1 MGATQMSAAIVT
13 QQPQVE
19 PVDTWKE
26 AQYLICELTIELPV
40 PNFTVRDLLQL
51 EKKSVVDTR
60 CKQAVNLPINVNGQ
74 PVAWVEFEVLG
85 DRLAVRL
92 MELI

>member
-1 MGATQMSAAIVT
+1 MSAAIVT
-13 QQPQVE
+13 QQPPAE

-26 AQYLICELTIELPV
+26 AQYLTCELTIELRV
-40 PNFTVRDLLQL
+40 PSFTVRDLLQL
-51 EKKSVVDTR
+51 DKKSVVDTR
-60 CKQAVNLPINVNGQ
+60 CKQAVNLPLNVNGQ
-74 PVAWVEFEVLG
+74 GLAWVEFEVLA

>member
-1 MGATQMSAAIVT
+1 MSAAIVT
-13 QQPQVE
+13 QQTPVE
-19 PVDTWKE
+19 QVDTWKE
-26 AQYLICELTIELPV
+26 AQYLICELTIELQV
-40 PNFTVRDLLQL
+40 PSFTVRDLLQL

-60 CKQAVNLPINVNGQ
+60 CKQAVNLPLNVNGQ
-74 PVAWVEFEVLG
+74 GLALVEFEVLV

>member
-1 MGATQMSAAIVT
+1 MSTAIVT
-13 QQPQVE
+13 QPTQAVAE

-26 AQYLICELTIELPV
+26 AQYLVCELTIDLAV

-51 EKKSVVDTR
+51 EKKSVVDTG
-60 CKQAVNLPINVNGQ
+60 CKQAVNLPLNVNKQGL
-74 PVAWVEFEVLG
+74 AWVEFEVLG

>member
-1 MGATQMSAAIVT
+1 MSAAIVT

-19 PVDTWKE
+19 PANTWKE
-26 AQYLICELTIELPV
+26 AQYLICDLTIELDV
-40 PNFTVRDLLQL
+40 PSFTVRDLLQL
-51 EKKSVVDTR
+51 DKKSVVDTR
-60 CKQAVNLPINVNGQ
+60 CKQAINLPLKVNGQ
-74 PVAWVEFEVLG
+74 GLAWVEFEVLG

>member
-1 MGATQMSAAIVT
+1 MQMSAAIVT
-13 QQPQVE
+13 QQTLVE

-26 AQYLICELTIELPV
+26 AQYLVCELTIELPV

-51 EKKSVVDTR
+51 DKKSVVDTC
-60 CKQAVNLPINVNGQ
+60 CKQAVNLPLKANGQ
-74 PVAWVEFEVLG
+74 ELAWVEFEVLV

>member
-1 MGATQMSAAIVT
+1 MSTAMIT
-13 QQPQVE
+13 QQPAAE

-26 AQYLICELTIELPV
+26 AQYLMCELSIELHV
-40 PNFTVRDLLQL
+40 PKFTVRDLLQL
-51 EKKSVVDTR
+51 DKKSVVDTR
-60 CKQAVNLPINVNGQ
+60 CKQAVNLPLNVNGQ
-74 PVAWVEFEVLG
+74 GLAWVEFEVLG

>member
-1 MGATQMSAAIVT
+1 MSAAIVT
-13 QQPQVE
+13 QQSPIE

-26 AQYLICELTIELPV
+26 AQYLICELTIELRV

-51 EKKSVVDTR
+51 DKKSVVDTR
-60 CKQAVNLPINVNGQ
+60 CKQAVNLPLNVNGHGL
-74 PVAWVEFEVLG
+74 AWVEFEVLG

>member
-1 MGATQMSAAIVT
+1 MSAAIVT
-13 QQPQVE
+13 QQSPVE
-19 PVDTWKE
+19 QIDTWKE

-40 PNFTVRDLLQL
+40 PKFTVRDLLQL
-51 EKKSVVDTR
+51 DKKSVVDTR
-60 CKQAVNLPINVNGQ
+60 CKQAVNLPLKVNGQ
-74 PVAWVEFEVLG
+74 ELAWVEFEVLV